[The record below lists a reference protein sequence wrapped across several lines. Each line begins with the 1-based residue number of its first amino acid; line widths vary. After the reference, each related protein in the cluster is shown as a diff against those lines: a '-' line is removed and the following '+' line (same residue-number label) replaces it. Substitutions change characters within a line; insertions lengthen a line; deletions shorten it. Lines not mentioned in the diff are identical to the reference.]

1 MPNVP
6 DLAGEQE
13 KCGYGEEDQ
22 PNVATP
28 FGVGAKDLTQSPQA
42 PLSLPFDPHDSLI
55 PTLIP
60 ISDAALCLFM
70 E

>member
-1 MPNVP
+1 MPTVP
-6 DLAGEQE
+6 GLAGEQE
-13 KCGYGEEDQ
+13 KWGNGEEDQ

-28 FGVGAKDLTQSPQA
+28 FGVGAKDLTHSPQA

-55 PTLIP
+55 PTLVP
-60 ISDAALCLFM
+60 ISDAALCLFT